1 MSSYPQISMWVVK
14 SQTIIIEKPLRLSCG
29 LVISEPTMGFESFGT
44 LNDSATDAILVCH
57 AVSGNHHA
65 ARWYNVDKK
74 PGWWNH
80 YIGASKA
87 IVTEK
92 FFIIWLGNLGTCHGS
107 TAAHATN
114 PKKWGLTSP
123 RST

>member
-1 MSSYPQISMWVVK
+1 MRGQISDYYYKK
-14 SQTIIIEKPLRLSCG
+14 SLRRSCG
-29 LVISEPTMGFESFGT
+29 LVITEHTIGFEWFGT
-44 LNDSATDAILVCH
+44 LNNSATDAILVCH

-65 ARWYNVDKK
+65 ARWYYMNKK

-87 IVTEK
+87 IDTEK
-92 FFIIWLGNLGTCHGS
+92 FFIICLGNLGACHGI

-123 RST
+123 Q